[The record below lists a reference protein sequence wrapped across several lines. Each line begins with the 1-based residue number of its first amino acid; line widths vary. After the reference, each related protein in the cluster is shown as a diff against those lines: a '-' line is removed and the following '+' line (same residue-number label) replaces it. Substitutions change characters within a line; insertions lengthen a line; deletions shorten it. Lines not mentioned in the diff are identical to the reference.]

1 MPTPEIV
8 TSWRKAARSEN
19 QGACV
24 EVAFAV
30 TADAEE
36 PAQA

>member
-8 TSWRKAARSEN
+8 TDWRKAARSEN

-30 TADAEE
+30 TAESEE
-36 PAQA
+36 PTQA